1 MSQVVQFSDTERHNL
16 VEQIKRDR
24 SKKKDMEKKLKKLPK
39 PPVLMQFP
47 VECVEGMEL
56 LEYCWI
62 ALEDI
67 NDKNCNW
74 GRFRGVKS
82 TGVDF
87 LQNEIKSGKYNP
99 TLHEPPV
106 VDQNGNL
113 ISGKHRYDAH
123 DGEDETYMW
132 CARCKFVSD
141 DARNAYALDEN
152 MRKPFKTDADQ
163 EDFVFSV
170 AQLVKRGVKV
180 NKNKTSVQN
189 YIAEKYPTLPKG
201 WLSRSVLAEKI
212 LETAGID
219 YVSVE
224 IMLDDKI
231 AAEYFNE
238 YGIDILGTP
247 NYILKKLTGKK
258 DLKRSDRW
266 IRLQRDLLDAIS
278 KGEDTTVIVTF
289 TGANSKDI
297 PKLRK
302 TCLEFK
308 SDMVANALKLTTGKE
323 KSKLGNIKFVFTKQL
338 PTDEGWFNY
347 VD

>member
-1 MSQVVQFSDTERHNL
+1 MAM
-16 VEQIKRDR
+16 
-24 SKKKDMEKKLKKLPK
+24 KKKGILEKKTPYLKEDVALDNVINFPK
-39 PPVLMQFP
+39 PPELMQFP
-47 VECVEGMEL
+47 VECVDGMEL
-56 LEYCWI
+56 IEYCWI

-82 TGVDF
+82 TGVH
-87 LQNEIKSGKYNP
+87 LLENEIKTGKYNP

-106 VDQNGNL
+106 VDQIGDL

-123 DGEDETYMW
+123 DGQNKEYMW
-132 CARCKFVSD
+132 CARCEFEDD
-141 DARNAYALDEN
+141 DARNEYALDEN

-163 EDFVFSV
+163 EDFIFAT
-170 AQLVKRGVKV
+170 AQIVKRGVKI
-180 NKNKTSVQN
+180 NGNKTAVSK
-189 YIAEKYPTLPKG
+189 YIAKKYPTLPKG
-201 WLSRSVLAEKI
+201 WLSRFALAEQI

-231 AAEYFNE
+231 AKEYYNE

-258 DLKRSDRW
+258 DLKKSDRW
-266 IRLQRDLLDAIS
+266 VRLQRDLLDTIS

-289 TGANSKDI
+289 TGANSQDI
-297 PKLRK
+297 PMLRK

-308 SDMVANALKLTTGKE
+308 SDMISNALKLTTGKA
-323 KSKLGNIKFVFTKQL
+323 KSKLGNVQFVFTKQL

>member
-1 MSQVVQFSDTERHNL
+1 MKIAPN
-16 VEQIKRDR
+16 
-24 SKKKDMEKKLKKLPK
+24 
-39 PPVLMQFP
+39 PPELMQFP
-47 VECVEGMEL
+47 VECVDGMEL
-56 LEYCWI
+56 IEYCWI

-67 NDKNCNW
+67 KDKNCNW

-123 DGEDETYMW
+123 DGENETFMW
-132 CARCKFVSD
+132 CARCKFDND

-163 EDFVFSV
+163 EDFIFSV
-170 AQLVKRGVKV
+170 GEIVKRGESL
-180 NKNKTSVQN
+180 NPNKTSVAN
-189 YIAEKYPTLPKG
+189 YIAKKYPTLPKG
-201 WLSRSVLAEKI
+201 WLSRSALAEKV
-212 LETAGID
+212 LEIAGID
-219 YVSVE
+219 FVPVE
-224 IMLDDKI
+224 IMLDDVI

-238 YGIDILGTP
+238 YGIDILGTS

-289 TGANSKDI
+289 TGANSQDI

-323 KSKLGNIKFVFTKQL
+323 KSKLGNVKFVFTKQL